1 MGNLTHEK
9 EGAKRGDKDQYHHIG
24 KRKKI
29 VGEYAALWGHAESA
43 KQINEI
49 GWLEVTSQTR
59 RTSTKNVRTA
69 RYMYMCLKFS
79 RTAKKKPLARRFPYE
94 FRI

>member
-1 MGNLTHEK
+1 MIQPSCEWKKSGEQLGNLTHEK

-24 KRKKI
+24 KCKKL

-49 GWLEVTSQTR
+49 GRLEVTS
-59 RTSTKNVRTA
+59 
-69 RYMYMCLKFS
+69 
-79 RTAKKKPLARRFPYE
+79 
-94 FRI
+94 

>member
-24 KRKKI
+24 KCKKI

-49 GWLEVTSQTR
+49 GRLEVTS
-59 RTSTKNVRTA
+59 
-69 RYMYMCLKFS
+69 
-79 RTAKKKPLARRFPYE
+79 
-94 FRI
+94 